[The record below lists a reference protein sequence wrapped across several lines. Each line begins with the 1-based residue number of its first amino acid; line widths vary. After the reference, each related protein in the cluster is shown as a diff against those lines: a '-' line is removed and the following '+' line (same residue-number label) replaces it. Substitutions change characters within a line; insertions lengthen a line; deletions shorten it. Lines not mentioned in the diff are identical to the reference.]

1 MNLSAFLPTPSSL
14 IGMTVGGVAVCGGT
28 LDRLWVD
35 LPFSTS
41 RSNDPEISTRHR
53 SPLCAVNPISSTP

>member
-1 MNLSAFLPTPSSL
+1 MNPSVFLPTPSSH
-14 IGMTVGGVAVCGGT
+14 IGMTAGGAAVCGGT
-28 LDRLWVD
+28 SDRLWVD

-53 SPLCAVNPISSTP
+53 SPLCPVNPISSTP